1 MVEKFILRLGAACG
15 NFAETDVSK
24 QTRFFMDTNRV
35 LQEILIKYKNKITP
49 FYDNKKWDRYK
60 KLSNEYECVFMT
72 PQAKNNVSTFTP
84 ISRSYFK
91 MWEILTDFEEDIRF
105 IADEHSMRSLFLAEG
120 PGGFL
125 EATMRKRNN
134 SKDRYFGFTLRPEHK
149 SIPDWKLNS
158 FTKQQLKQIT
168 LLYGQDGT
176 GNLYN
181 LDNIDFVAHQLT
193 ENSVHLVTADGGF
206 DFSTNFNNQEQQSF
220 KLICC
225 EVYCAFKMLKQ
236 HGTFVVKMY
245 DMFHLYTHHIISILQ
260 NVFSTIYITKPLT
273 SRPANSEKYF
283 VCCDFDVV
291 KSKIYIE
298 ELKSICNDTYNLFT
312 TYTNTLNDIVMYN
325 TFATCRQIMYIQKT
339 IDTIEYIENATLQE
353 KNTFINQAIDSN
365 RLTCSQWCEKYG
377 VPFTL

>member
-1 MVEKFILRLGAACG
+1 MVEKFILKIGTCETLGGECV
-15 NFAETDVSK
+15 NKSFLL
-24 QTRFFMDTNRV
+24 DTNRV
-35 LQEILIKYKNKITP
+35 LHEILIKYKNKITP
-49 FYDNKKWDRYK
+49 FYDTKKWDRYK

-91 MWEILTDFEEDIRF
+91 MWEILIDFWDDIQF
-105 IADEHSMRSLFLAEG
+105 ISNETLAIKCLFLAEG

-134 SKDRYFGFTLRPEHK
+134 AKDKYFGFTLRPEHK

-158 FTKQQLKQIT
+158 FTKRQLKQIN

-181 LDNIDFVAHQLT
+181 LNNIDFVAGELG
-193 ENSVHLVTADGGF
+193 ENSIHFMTADGGF
-206 DFSTNFNNQEQQSF
+206 DFSANFNNQEQQSF

-225 EVYCAFKMLKQ
+225 EVYCAFKMLIQ
-236 HGTFVVKMY
+236 HGTFVVKIY
-245 DMFHLYTHHIISILQ
+245 DMFHAYTLHIISILRR
-260 NVFSTIYITKPLT
+260 VFSTIYITKPLT

-283 VCCDFDVV
+283 VCCDFNVA
-291 KSKIYIE
+291 KSKQYLE
-298 ELKSICNDTYNLFT
+298 ELKSICNDTCNTFLT
-312 TYTNTLNDIVMYN
+312 DTDTLNDIVMYN

-339 IDTIEYIENATLQE
+339 IDTIEYIETATIQE
-353 KNTFINQAIDSN
+353 KNTFINEAIHNN
-365 RLTCSQWCEKYG
+365 RQICSQWCIKYG
-377 VPFTL
+377 IPFTL